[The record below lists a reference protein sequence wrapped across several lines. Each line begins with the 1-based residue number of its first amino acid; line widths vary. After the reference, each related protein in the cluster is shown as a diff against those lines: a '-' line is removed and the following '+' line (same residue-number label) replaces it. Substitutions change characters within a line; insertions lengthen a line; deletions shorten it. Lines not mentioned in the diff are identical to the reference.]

1 MNKQEIR
8 KGLESGKLR
17 ERGNGWKNVRPRSQM
32 RAIDRGYQ
40 GSEKK
45 KRRPA
50 AKYSFF
56 GGKR

>member
-1 MNKQEIR
+1 MPN
-8 KGLESGKLR
+8 
-17 ERGNGWKNVRPRSQM
+17 NGWINIRPRRRMVSH
-32 RAIDRGYQ
+32 DKGYR

-56 GGKR
+56 GGKRWN

>member
-1 MNKQEIR
+1 MVSHDK
-8 KGLESGKLR
+8 
-17 ERGNGWKNVRPRSQM
+17 
-32 RAIDRGYQ
+32 GYQ

-56 GGKR
+56 GGKRWD

>member
-1 MNKQEIR
+1 MPD
-8 KGLESGKLR
+8 
-17 ERGNGWKNVRPRSQM
+17 NGWKNVRPRRRMVSH
-32 RAIDRGYQ
+32 DKGYQ

-56 GGKR
+56 GGKRWD